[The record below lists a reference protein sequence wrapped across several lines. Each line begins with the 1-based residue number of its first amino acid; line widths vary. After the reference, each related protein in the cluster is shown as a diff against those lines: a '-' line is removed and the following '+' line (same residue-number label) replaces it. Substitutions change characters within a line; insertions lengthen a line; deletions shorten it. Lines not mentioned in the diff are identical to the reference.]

1 MEIGYLLRHTVTS
14 MFDAPVYRGTI
25 IYSNS
30 VTGEIRVRVPV
41 LAGVDG
47 ALPISYVGRAA
58 YNGVWP
64 VPSIGSQIVVTAD
77 DANLTNVFWLQ
88 VAPDPT
94 TSLTGI
100 QAQIDT
106 INSDVDNLQSDVGTL
121 QTTVGSHTSSIS
133 NLTSR
138 STELESYKDAFLLGV
153 FN

>member
-1 MEIGYLLRHTVTS
+1 MENGYPLRHTVTS
-14 MFDAPVYRGTI
+14 MFDAPVYRGTV

-30 VTGEIRVRVPV
+30 VTGEIKVRVPV

-47 ALPISYVGRAA
+47 ALPISYIGRTA
-58 YNGVWP
+58 YNGVWA

-77 DANLTNVFWLQ
+77 DANITNLFWLQ
-88 VAPDPT
+88 VAPDPA

-106 INSDVDNLQSDVGTL
+106 INSDVGTL
-121 QTTVGSHTSSIS
+121 QTDVGSNTSSIS
-133 NLTSR
+133 NLTNR
-138 STELESYKDAFLLGV
+138 ITELESYKDAFLLGV

>member
-14 MFDAPVYRGTI
+14 MFDAPVYRGTV

-30 VTGEIRVRVPV
+30 VTGEIKVRVPV

-47 ALPISYVGRAA
+47 ALSISYAGRTA

-88 VAPDPT
+88 VTPDPT

-138 STELESYKDAFLLGV
+138 LTELESYKDAFLLGV

>member
-1 MEIGYLLRHTVTS
+1 MLNN
-14 MFDAPVYRGTI
+14 PVYRGTVV
-25 IYSNS
+25 YSNS
-30 VTGEIRVRVPV
+30 ATGEIKVRVPV
-41 LAGVDG
+41 LAGIDG
-47 ALPISYVGRAA
+47 VIPISYIGRTA
-58 YNGVWP
+58 YNGVWS

-100 QAQIDT
+100 QAQIDV
-106 INSDVDNLQSDVGTL
+106 INGDVDAVQSDITTLQSDVGTL

-138 STELESYKDAFLLGV
+138 VTELESYKDALFLGV
-153 FN
+153 FG

>member
-1 MEIGYLLRHTVTS
+1 
-14 MFDAPVYRGTI
+14 MFDAPVYRGTV

-30 VTGEIRVRVPV
+30 VTGEIKVRVPV
-41 LAGVDG
+41 LGGVDG
-47 ALPISYVGRAA
+47 ALPISYVGRTA
-58 YNGVWP
+58 YNGVWA

-77 DANLTNVFWLQ
+77 DANLTNLFWLQ

-106 INSDVDNLQSDVGTL
+106 INSDVGTL

-133 NLTSR
+133 SLTGR
-138 STELESYKDAFLLGV
+138 TTELESYKDAFLLGV